1 MPFTCAAACRAALKH
16 LTASRDRPSSRALW
30 PDKVNTWTSVSLRRP
45 CLLSVFTCPSG
56 GVADLDAMF
65 GRQKET
71 VTVIMV
77 RNQDWT
83 ERVNQQWNPSEGL
96 MVKQLSIIR
105 MLCGSNP
112 IGDSLWVLGRNT

>member
-1 MPFTCAAACRAALKH
+1 
-16 LTASRDRPSSRALW
+16 
-30 PDKVNTWTSVSLRRP
+30 
-45 CLLSVFTCPSG
+45 
-56 GVADLDAMF
+56 
-65 GRQKET
+65 
-71 VTVIMV
+71 MV

-105 MLCGSNP
+105 MFCGSNP